1 MNEDICY
8 KYKNWVYEGWK
19 NYVRW
24 RKCFLFFF
32 YIHTYMYSVSAYR
45 VKCKNILLYFYF
57 SSLYFIENHWIIRR
71 KFCFSVF
78 NVRFGV
84 ITGNIFHANACKY
97 IYSTHISY
105 ISTFATKK
113 KQHFILHNSW
123 YLHNESD
130 VHISV
135 LLYMLYNCKLLKSW
149 HLRITSWFNYMANAS
164 SFNQLLCF
172 TISKSSRSLSLLVL

>member
-19 NYVRW
+19 NYLRW

-32 YIHTYMYSVSAYR
+32 FIHTYMYSVSAHR

-84 ITGNIFHANACKY
+84 MTENIYHANACKY
-97 IYSTHISY
+97 ICIQHIPY
-105 ISTFATKK
+105 MWVHLQ
-113 KQHFILHNSW
+113 QHFILHNSW

-130 VHISV
+130 MHIWV
-135 LLYMLYNCKLLKSW
+135 LSYIYV
-149 HLRITSWFNYMANAS
+149 A
-164 SFNQLLCF
+164 
-172 TISKSSRSLSLLVL
+172 